1 VIAVSAT
8 ALALIVL
15 AGVARCWTWI
25 RGRSIESAG
34 VWGVTGEAALAAGI
48 VGVVVSSGIGF
59 VWFWRGAA
67 DAVLG
72 EVRAVR
78 VDADGVIAHRPGK
91 PTPSRAEVDARRRTA
106 NLVEELSIGL
116 GRPVPELWV
125 TDDPTPNALSM
136 RSSTRRAIC
145 VTSGVASLTRDE
157 LEAMLAHEM
166 GHLWALDAQ
175 WVGSGM
181 VALARG
187 RRAGLVL
194 MTAGAVMLF
203 LLVTGATT
211 GGRILWSTG
220 LFAIALMVLGA
231 GCTPILRRLEL
242 SMRRH
247 ADEIADVAAVRL
259 ARNPGSL
266 AALCARL
273 AEDDE
278 PVRTAGWR
286 SELMWFEMVEAADLA
301 GEVDPT
307 APARTRL
314 ELVERALAAYAT
326 AGEAVP
332 EASRDR
338 FTRWL
343 DGHP

>member
-1 VIAVSAT
+1 MIAVSTT
-8 ALALIVL
+8 AVALIVV

-34 VWGVTGEAALAAGI
+34 VWGVAGETALAAGV
-48 VGVVVSSGIGF
+48 VGVVLSFGIGF
-59 VWFWRGAA
+59 VWFWRGAV

-72 EVRAVR
+72 EVGAIR
-78 VDADGVIAHRPGK
+78 VDADGVIAHRSGK

-116 GRPVPELWV
+116 GRPAPELWV

-136 RSSTRRAIC
+136 RSSRRRAIC
-145 VTSGVASLTRDE
+145 VTSGVASLPRDE

-166 GHLWALDAQ
+166 GHLWALDAH

-194 MTAGAVMLF
+194 MTAGAVLLF
-203 LLVTGATT
+203 LLVAGAVN
-211 GGRILWSTG
+211 GGRVLWSTG
-220 LFAIALMVLGA
+220 LFAIALTVLGA
-231 GCTPILRRLEL
+231 SCTPILRRLEL

-259 ARNPGSL
+259 ARNPGAL
-266 AALCARL
+266 ADLCARL
-273 AEDDE
+273 AEDDT

-307 APARTRL
+307 APVRTRR
-314 ELVERALAAYAT
+314 ELVERAIAAYAT
-326 AGEAVP
+326 AGAAVP

-338 FTRWL
+338 FTEWL
-343 DGHP
+343 EGHR